1 MSRRPVLIVDGY
13 NVIGSEPS
21 YATSALRDL
30 ESARA
35 MLVRDAA
42 SFAAGAWRCTVVFD
56 GAGNPTSDGVPHGV
70 AGVTVVFSPHGRSAD
85 TVVEGLA
92 ARARERG
99 EEVTVVTS
107 DAATQFAVM
116 REGVSRM
123 SSREFA
129 GVMAEEASEK
139 GGRAVSGGRRGP
151 VEDRIDPVVR
161 ERLREWARGRVE

>member
-1 MSRRPVLIVDGY
+1 MLIVDGY
-13 NVIGSEPS
+13 NVIGTEPS
-21 YATSALRDL
+21 YATSASRDL

-42 SFAAGAWRCTVVFD
+42 SFASGVWRCTVVFD
-56 GAGNPTSDGVPHGV
+56 GAGNPASDGVPHKV

-85 TVVEGLA
+85 TVVESLA

-99 EEVTVVTS
+99 DAVTVVTS
-107 DAATQFAVM
+107 DAATQYTVM

-123 SSREFA
+123 SAREFA
-129 GVMAEEASEK
+129 GAMAEEASER
-139 GGRAVSGGRRGP
+139 GGRAAGGGRRGP

-161 ERLREWARGRVE
+161 ERLERWAKGASE